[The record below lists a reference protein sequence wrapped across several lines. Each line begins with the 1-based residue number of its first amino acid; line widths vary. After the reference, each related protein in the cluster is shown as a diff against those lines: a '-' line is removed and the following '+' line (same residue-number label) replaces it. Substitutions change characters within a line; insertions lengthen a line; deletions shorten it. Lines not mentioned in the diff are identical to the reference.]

1 MEVIYRLI
9 SSTEMEIY
17 DVNSHGTLSFRRT
30 KKIKEKEL
38 RKARNLLIGPNFS
51 NWDSVKFKNPDYQPQ
66 KDTFIFENRS
76 VVSLKNIIYSKPI
89 FDKKRG
95 TWSQAWVLLPRL
107 KSVFP
112 TFNPMGK
119 TIFIEGYCITPSE
132 GQLSWTSNKINL
144 TFQVDL
150 SHCTIASR
158 SSELATSEGN
168 INGFQIDRSKSLI
181 FKHKQGLSL
190 LLASALCLMLSGV
203 VTWNFTFNQLWN
215 YHHYEPL
222 TFDNSIDL
230 LATVGSLQKFIPNGS
245 LAEISFNN
253 SLGNTSLKFKDLLSL
268 KTFIEESQVES
279 KFRVESTG
287 TTLILFKE

>member
-1 MEVIYRLI
+1 MEVIHRLI
-9 SSTEMEIY
+9 SSIEMEIY
-17 DVNSHGTLSFRRT
+17 DVNSRGTLSFRKT
-30 KKIKEKEL
+30 KKIKEREL

-76 VVSLKNIIYSKPI
+76 VVSSKDIIYSKPI
-89 FDKKRG
+89 FDKQRG
-95 TWSQAWVLLPRL
+95 TWSQAWILLPRL

-119 TIFIEGYCITPSE
+119 TIFIEGYCITPSD
-132 GQLSWTSNKINL
+132 GQSSWTSNKINL
-144 TFQVDL
+144 TFQADL
-150 SHCTIASR
+150 SHCTIASKSR
-158 SSELATSEGN
+158 ESASGEGN
-168 INGFQIDRSKSLI
+168 INGFQIDRSKFLI
-181 FKHKQGLSL
+181 FKHKQGLPI

-203 VTWNFTFNQLWN
+203 VTWNFTFNELWY
-215 YHHYEPL
+215 YHQHEPL

-230 LATVGSLQKFIPNGS
+230 LATVGSLQKFIPTGS

-253 SLGNTSLKFKDLLSL
+253 SLGKTSLKFKDLLSL
-268 KTFIEESQVES
+268 KTFVEESQVEI
-279 KFRVESTG
+279 KFRVQSTG